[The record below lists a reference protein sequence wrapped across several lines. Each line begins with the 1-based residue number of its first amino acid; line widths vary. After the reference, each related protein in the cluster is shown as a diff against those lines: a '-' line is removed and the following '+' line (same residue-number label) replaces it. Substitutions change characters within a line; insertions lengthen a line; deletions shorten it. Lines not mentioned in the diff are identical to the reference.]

1 MQIHHVEVEKDSEP
15 LNISKGAVVT
25 SGTFDGVHVGHQKI
39 LERLKEIATRIQG
52 ESVVITFWPHPRVVL
67 FPEENTLK
75 LLSTFEERVALLENM
90 GIDHLVRIHFTKSFS
105 QLSSDEF
112 IREILINRVQTQ
124 QLVIGYNHRFG
135 HNREGSFE
143 YLMENEDLYG
153 FKVEEIP
160 EQDVD
165 HIAVS
170 STKIR
175 KALDEGDVFT
185 AKECLGRPYN
195 ITGKVVSGD
204 RIGRSIGFPTANI
217 KIPEPYKL
225 IPADGAYAVR
235 IAWENKRMEGMMNI
249 GYRPTVSGSHGQ
261 TLEVHIFDFD
271 EQIYDQTLTIYFM
284 GLIRK
289 EMKFDG
295 IEALKVQ
302 LQKDKGTAQQIL
314 SSSE

>member
-1 MQIHHVEVEKDSEP
+1 MQIHHIDVDKDIKALHIP
-15 LNISKGAVVT
+15 NGAVVT

-39 LERLKEIATRIQG
+39 LERLKEIASKNGG
-52 ESVVITFWPHPRVVL
+52 ESVVITFWPHPRFVL
-67 FPEENTLK
+67 NPDDHSLK
-75 LLSTFEERVALLENM
+75 LLSTFEEKVALLEHF
-90 GIDHLVRIHFTKSFS
+90 GIDHLVRIHFTPSFS
-105 QLSSDEF
+105 KLSSDEF
-112 IREILINRVQTQ
+112 IRKILLERIGTK

-143 YLMENEDLYG
+143 YLKEHAHEFG
-153 FKVEEIP
+153 FTVEEIP

-165 HIAVS
+165 DVAVS

-175 KALDEGDVFT
+175 NALEEGDVKT
-185 AKECLGRPYN
+185 AHEYLGRPYN

-217 KIPEPYKL
+217 QIPESYKL

-235 IAWENKRMEGMMNI
+235 LNLKGKKLEGMMNI
-249 GYRPTVSGSHGQ
+249 GFRPTVSGDRQ
-261 TLEVHIFDFD
+261 RTLEAHIFDFT
-271 EQIYDQTLTIYFM
+271 EEIYDQQLTVHFI

-295 IEALKVQ
+295 VGALKEQ
-302 LQKDKGTAQQIL
+302 LVKDREAAKIIL
-314 SSSE
+314 E